1 MDSFCG
7 YFNRGECRSCS
18 EIDRSPSE
26 QIAAKEARI
35 RSSLNFF
42 STENLPIL
50 ASVRSEPKAFRNR
63 AKMSVTGTLADP
75 RIGLIGAEN
84 LDDGRSLLECPIHHP
99 ELNRFLLAMPDFIR
113 EYRLIPY
120 RIGEKTGE
128 LKSLIAFYSPS
139 SHEMYVRFVLRS
151 QECVSRLRKALPK
164 LQADFPAL
172 VCVSAN
178 LQPIPHAILEGPE
191 EIFLTE
197 RRTITH
203 RLGEFSF
210 RLSPQTFVQTNV
222 EVATQLYR
230 EVAKWVAEA
239 KPSKML
245 ELYCGQGAF
254 SFFTAAASPGIGE
267 IEGLDLNPEGIASA
281 EEMAREL
288 GLGQL
293 KFRVMDASRVGPE
306 LERFQDG
313 LVLVNPPRAGLRAAA
328 DWIAK
333 YPPAEL
339 IYSSCALETLAPDL
353 RKFSNFYCVRKIRL
367 FDLFPHTNHFET
379 LVWLSRKNI
388 GS

>member
-191 EIFLTE
+191 EIFLTG

-254 SFFTAAASPGIGE
+254 SFFTAAASPGIG
-267 IEGLDLNPEGIASA
+267 
-281 EEMAREL
+281 
-288 GLGQL
+288 
-293 KFRVMDASRVGPE
+293 
-306 LERFQDG
+306 
-313 LVLVNPPRAGLRAAA
+313 
-328 DWIAK
+328 
-333 YPPAEL
+333 
-339 IYSSCALETLAPDL
+339 
-353 RKFSNFYCVRKIRL
+353 
-367 FDLFPHTNHFET
+367 
-379 LVWLSRKNI
+379 
-388 GS
+388 